1 MGNYSKAKIYK
12 IYNDIDDEIYIGS
25 TCSSL
30 AKRMAK
36 HRYSAK
42 VDLGKTNRLY
52 KKMNELGKEHFFIV
66 LIDEFHEC
74 ENKEQLHKKERE
86 KIEELKPRLNYFIP
100 TRTYQEWVEEN
111 HEHKKELDRVN
122 YREKREERIEYQ
134 RQYAKDHPEKVK
146 EYRRTCYLNNK
157 EKYDAWHKKIVKCEH
172 CGLELQR
179 GSLSKHTK
187 KQHS

>member
-12 IYNDIDDEIYIGS
+12 TYNDIDDEIYIGS

-30 AKRMAK
+30 AKRMTK

-42 VDLGKTNRLY
+42 VDLDKTNRLY

-86 KIEELKPRLNYFIP
+86 NIEELNPSLNYFIP
-100 TRTYQEWVEEN
+100 TRTRKQWIEEH
-111 HEHKKELDRVN
+111 HEHKKELDRKL
-122 YREKREERIEYQ
+122 YQQKRE
-134 RQYAKDHPEKVK
+134 
-146 EYRRTCYLNNK
+146 
-157 EKYDAWHKKIVKCEH
+157 
-172 CGLELQR
+172 
-179 GSLSKHTK
+179 
-187 KQHS
+187 